1 MQAEKAELNRQE
13 IATAIYEELLSMAD
27 SVSFGSIGVT
37 LIMHNGIISKVELY
51 QERKSRIGGM

>member
-13 IATAIYEELLSMAD
+13 IATVIYEELLSMAD